1 MRDQIKAGYKQ
12 LDIGIIPEDWDEVL
26 IGDIFEFKNGLN
38 KAKEFFGYGTPIVN
52 YMDVFKFSGL
62 RLDNVQGKVHVSF
75 REKQNFSVKKRD
87 VFFTRT
93 SETVADIGIASVM
106 LEDCHETVFSGF
118 LLRAR
123 PKSQIVNEDFC
134 KYCFASFE
142 VRKQITSKSTY
153 TTRALTNG
161 RLLSSVIL
169 PLPKLE
175 EQIHIAE
182 ALSDVENLINSLD
195 LLIKKKRD
203 MKTATMQKLLTGK
216 QRLFGF
222 DDKWEEYKIK
232 DFTHCVAGGTPST
245 LNDKYWNGEIL
256 WMSSGELNNKFIHN
270 VVGRITETGLKNSST
285 SLVPEKCVLI
295 GLAGQGKTRG
305 TAAINFISLCTN
317 QSIAAIFPS
326 YKHCSLYLYYNL
338 ESRYSELREISSGG
352 GGRGGLNLSIINN
365 LVIPFPRLK
374 EQKAISQVL
383 YDIDIEIDLL
393 EQRLAKTKSLKTG
406 MMQELLTGKTRL
418 NKTYEY
424 KEVTL

>member
-1 MRDQIKAGYKQ
+1 M
-12 LDIGIIPEDWDEVL
+12 
-26 IGDIFEFKNGLN
+26 
-38 KAKEFFGYGTPIVN
+38 
-52 YMDVFKFSGL
+52 
-62 RLDNVQGKVHVSF
+62 
-75 REKQNFSVKKRD
+75 
-87 VFFTRT
+87 
-93 SETVADIGIASVM
+93 
-106 LEDCHETVFSGF
+106 
-118 LLRAR
+118 
-123 PKSQIVNEDFC
+123 
-134 KYCFASFE
+134 
-142 VRKQITSKSTY
+142 
-153 TTRALTNG
+153 
-161 RLLSSVIL
+161 
-169 PLPKLE
+169 
-175 EQIHIAE
+175 
-182 ALSDVENLINSLD
+182 
-195 LLIKKKRD
+195 
-203 MKTATMQKLLTGK
+203 
-216 QRLFGF
+216 
-222 DDKWEEYKIK
+222 
-232 DFTHCVAGGTPST
+232 
-245 LNDKYWNGEIL
+245 
-256 WMSSGELNNKFIHN
+256 
-270 VVGRITETGLKNSST
+270 
-285 SLVPEKCVLI
+285 PEKCDLI